1 LEPDTDNLGSSFN
14 STISLVTSFP
24 SRGLEKCLA
33 NLLSTEVLDIQSL
46 LSTTTD
52 TTLDASFLSLRRP
65 AAAAAVLRGDFTE
78 DDLRLEVV
86 LQSPNIWEP
95 PILASTEEQR
105 GNSTDD
111 EQHTSSLLSTD
122 ICNR

>member
-24 SRGLEKCLA
+24 SRGLEKCLT

-52 TTLDASFLSLRRP
+52 ATLDASFLSLRRT
-65 AAAAAVLRGDFTE
+65 AAAGVLRGDFTE